1 MKLDSIDQ
9 RHKLIDDMIKK
20 GFEFE
25 ESLIHDSE
33 SGDDWSGAM
42 STVEN
47 LIVIEEMI
55 RTEEIFLSTF
65 CEMADVRSR
74 DIDEKEI
81 YLGIIDDALIYF
93 VDTILLRRIEFA
105 FDHLNDW
112 DFQSESGKKF
122 KKNYCKKLDAL
133 IKKYQDIYDL

>member
-1 MKLDSIDQ
+1 MKLDNIDQ

-33 SGDDWSGAM
+33 HGDDWGGAM

-47 LIVIEEMI
+47 LIAIEEMI
-55 RTEEIFLSTF
+55 RTEEIFLGTF
-65 CEMADVRSR
+65 YEMVDLRSR
-74 DIDEKEI
+74 DPDEKEV
-81 YLGIIDDALIYF
+81 YLTIVDDALIDF
-93 VDTILLRRIEFA
+93 VDTILLRRIESA
-105 FDHLNDW
+105 FDNLNGW
-112 DFQSESGKKF
+112 TFETAGGKKF